1 MLDSFLRNSSQSP
14 NCHRRVVQKRR
25 RRRHGSRGCRKPEA
39 CAGHKDERI
48 LLQGNGP
55 HRRHQVM
62 NLMGLEPTVG

>member
-1 MLDSFLRNSSQSP
+1 MDREDAEN
-14 NCHRRVVQKRR
+14 
-25 RRRHGSRGCRKPEA
+25 RRHGQD
-39 CAGHKDERI
+39 KDERI